1 MNFLSSLY
9 DTVKGVYKDT
19 VNNVSDSFNSLGNLA
34 TSAYNTVKNTF
45 NKSSNTASALDA
57 LNSGQTGLSSGG
69 NYGLDKSPNM
79 TINTAGLSPV
89 GKDLYGNNIYNIN
102 GKPTSI
108 NSYGQVSPSG
118 NISANSGYLTN
129 QGNQQF
135 SYPNMTTLAGTPS
148 SNNNQN
154 ISPYSYASI
163 QNPSNYQVKANQMY
177 SSTWQA
183 PVDQYGRVS
192 NSNTGNAY
200 VDKTGNLVIPK
211 QAFSGVTG
219 EGQSFSS
226 IVPPT
231 QGNSGNI
238 GGGSNF
244 TGTLSGTSGL
254 GVPAIPSQSQ
264 DNQTIEDQKKNP
276 KTLNVPSDFNIPGL
290 TFLNGPLSVSSL
302 PPAPIPTQPISGTQ
316 NLNNISATKKSTSGI
331 VNLPQNNVNDRQT
344 TIAKA
349 NNDYQTNLANETA
362 KNKIPENPIA
372 YTQDQANAINSSNDP
387 FGLRNAID
395 QFKAT
400 QTNLTQ
406 FETNRVNLLNNINSA
421 NQTYQK
427 IFDDIKADP
436 NLPKGLAAKRLAEQA
451 KIQKPIVDGLIGQ
464 LQIVQQQIE
473 DANTAVNRQF
483 QIVQNA
489 QNQQDKQKQQALDF
503 LKFYN
508 DTGAIAAFTAN
519 DVQRAS
525 DITGI
530 SKSIINNLVK
540 NAVNPNVKSSIE
552 GSDASGRYLVTYN
565 TKTGELVSKKTI
577 ASPVSPNIPSPYG
590 QSNPQAQS
598 ILSQANIL
606 ANNISVKNQ
615 KETFLANVKNAIN
628 NGDLEGAQNQ
638 IRTLAYNKL
647 DKSQKTQY
655 DTYQSAIESAQNA
668 SSLISNGNV
677 DFGPYKSAKEFL
689 KPFFGQSKDQNYVTA
704 RQAIELSQAQIRKG
718 YYGTAVTNTESK
730 NANQFLISDN
740 DDAQTVATK
749 LAGYSNFLKWVND
762 ATIAKTLGAPAPSL
776 QSYIGNSGQS
786 SQQNQSNNNDPLG
799 LFK

>member
-19 VNNVSDSFNSLGNLA
+19 VSNVGNTISNIGNLA
-34 TSAYNTVKNTF
+34 SSAYNTVKNAFGNT
-45 NKSSNTASALDA
+45 SSATASAIDA
-57 LNSGQTGLSSGG
+57 LNSGQTGLSSSG

-79 TINTAGLSPV
+79 TINTAGMSPV
-89 GKDLYGNNIYNIN
+89 GKDALGNSIYNIN
-102 GKPTSI
+102 GTPTAI
-108 NSYGQVSPSG
+108 NNYGQVSPTG
-118 NISANSGYLTN
+118 NTLANSGYLTN
-129 QGNQQF
+129 QGNAQY
-135 SYPNMTTLAGTPS
+135 SYPNYTPLAGSTS
-148 SNNNQN
+148 NQN

-163 QNPSNYQVKANQMY
+163 QNPSNYQVSANQLY
-177 SSTWQA
+177 SSSWQ
-183 PVDQYGRVS
+183 PKVDQYGRASTASVGDVYQDKFG
-192 NSNTGNAY
+192 NTITPIQG
-200 VDKTGNLVIPK
+200 
-211 QAFSGVTG
+211 FSGLQG
-219 EGQSFSS
+219 SGQSFSS
-226 IVPPT
+226 LMPPS
-231 QGNSGNI
+231 QGQSGSAG

-254 GVPAIPSQSQ
+254 GVPAIPGQTQ
-264 DNQTIEDQKKNP
+264 DDKTIQDQKKNQ
-276 KTLNVPSDFNIPGL
+276 KVLNIPSDFNIPGL
-290 TFLNGPLSVSSL
+290 TFLNGPLSVSSM

-349 NNDYQTNLANETA
+349 NNDYQTNLAAETA
-362 KNKIPENPIA
+362 KNTIPQNPIS
-372 YTQDQANAINSSNDP
+372 YTQDQASAINSSNDP

-395 QFKAT
+395 QYKST

-421 NQTYQK
+421 NQTYQR

-436 NLPKGLAAKRLAEQA
+436 NIPKGLAAKRLAEQA

-473 DANTAVNRQF
+473 DANNQVNRQF

-508 DTGAIAAFTAN
+508 DTGAIAAFSSN

-525 DITGI
+525 EITGI
-530 SKSIINNLVK
+530 PTSIINNMVK
-540 NAVNPNVKSSIE
+540 NAVNPNVKTSIE

-565 TKTGELVSKKTI
+565 TKTGDLISKKTI
-577 ASPVSPNIPSPYG
+577 SPSVSQNIPSPYV

-598 ILSQANIL
+598 ILSQANTL

-628 NGDLEGAQNQ
+628 SGDLEGAQNQ

-647 DKSQKTQY
+647 NASQKSDF
-655 DTYQSAIESAQNA
+655 DTYQSAIQSATYA
-668 SSLISNGNV
+668 SDLINNGAVN
-677 DFGPYKSAKEFL
+677 FGPYKSALEFL
-689 KPFFGQSKDQNYVTA
+689 KPLVGQSKDQNYVTA

-718 YYGTAVTNTESK
+718 YYGTAVTNTEAQ
-730 NANQFLISDN
+730 NANQFLISNN

-762 ATIAKTLGAPAPSL
+762 ATIARTIGATAPSL
-776 QSYIGNSGQS
+776 QSYISNNPQS
-786 SQQNQSNNNDPLG
+786 SQRNQSNNKDPLG